1 MFRIPILVCLLAW
14 LCLAG
19 QVRADAGSSGPPV
32 PSPPRR
38 IISMAPNITETI
50 FALGAGDRLVGV
62 TDFCNYPPEARSIRR
77 AGGWSNPN
85 FEVLTA
91 LKPDL
96 IIYQGR
102 HEKVREFTMRRG
114 LPAANVDMDTS
125 DSIRAGIIQLGT
137 LLGTE
142 DQATSLTAAMDAQIN
157 QLRARV
163 ADIPAAQRP
172 RVFLSLS
179 RQPGAME
186 SLFTVSDASFI
197 AQALKLAGGI
207 NVFADAGQTYAQAA
221 KEALLAAQPQVVIEL
236 VGTNGLQAADRQRL
250 VQDWNA
256 FPSLP
261 AVRDGRIAVIA
272 GEYAMIPGPRFAQ
285 LAQALQTA
293 LYPDLK

>member
-1 MFRIPILVCLLAW
+1 
-14 LCLAG
+14 
-19 QVRADAGSSGPPV
+19 
-32 PSPPRR
+32 
-38 IISMAPNITETI
+38 MAPNITETI